1 MFISVLVGNPRAGS
15 RTLQVA
21 ETLAEEITS
30 MVNAERRPTVD
41 LALYAHHIFDWPSD
55 VMAALNDA
63 VATSDLIIVASPTY
77 KATYTGLLKSFL
89 DRYPNCGLAG
99 VTAIPVMTGASPLHA
114 MAVDTGL
121 RPLLVELGA
130 SVPTRGMYFQMSRM
144 ASLQEDIRSWVA
156 ENVRPGGVLT
166 TVSRGDLGEK

>member
-1 MFISVLVGNPRAGS
+1 MSVLVGNPKAES

-21 ETLAEEITS
+21 ETLAEEIAA
-30 MVNAERRPTVD
+30 VLNVERRPSID
-41 LALYAHHIFDWPSD
+41 LALYAQHMFEWPCD
-55 VMAALNDA
+55 LMAELNEV
-63 VATSDLIIVASPTY
+63 VATSDLVIVASPTY

-99 VTAIPVMTGASPLHA
+99 VTAIPVMTGASQMHA

-121 RPLLVELGA
+121 RSLLVELGA
-130 SVPTRGMYFQMSRM
+130 SVPTRGMYFQMSQM
-144 ASLQEDIRSWVA
+144 ATLREDVKSWVA

-166 TVSRGDLGEK
+166 TVPHGASVKK

>member
-1 MFISVLVGNPRAGS
+1 MFVSVLVGNPKAES

-21 ETLAEEITS
+21 EALAQEIAVT
-30 MVNAERRPTVD
+30 VQAERGPSID
-41 LALYAHHIFDWPSD
+41 LALYAEHIFDWPSD
-55 VMAALNDA
+55 VMAELTET
-63 VATSDLIIVASPTY
+63 VATSDLVIVASPTY

-99 VTAIPVMTGASPLHA
+99 VTAIPVMTGASQMHA

-130 SVPTRGMYFQMSRM
+130 SVPTRGMYFQMSQM
-144 ASLQEDIRSWVA
+144 ATLEEDVKLWVA
-156 ENVRPGGVLT
+156 ENVHPGGVLT
-166 TVSRGDLGEK
+166 TTPRAASVKR